1 MAPEGDGGSAQ
12 GEGGPPG
19 PPGRQGERR
28 RGACALLLPLP
39 CPAFSR
45 RLPLLHR
52 PQPAALSTP
61 VANTPV
67 AFLFPGQGSQA
78 VGMLSSCKDLPAVRA
93 MLNTA
98 QRVLGY
104 DLLEMCINGT
114 HSLS

>member
-1 MAPEGDGGSAQ
+1 M
-12 GEGGPPG
+12 
-19 PPGRQGERR
+19 
-28 RGACALLLPLP
+28 
-39 CPAFSR
+39 
-45 RLPLLHR
+45 
-52 PQPAALSTP
+52 
-61 VANTPV
+61 ANTPV